1 MKYKTL
7 LISILFVFL
16 SVNCIGQDESKYKLR
31 TSNEVLQIKRPGYD
45 LHIYEVI
52 SNQYGEF
59 GKSSGS
65 KFVEIEGYRLAE
77 GLKVLA
83 NYADKTIKITNL
95 RSNPYI
101 KWRIESIDDFV
112 LPRQF
117 DAVLKELSIVYK
129 FSIDT
134 KQVEIL
140 NYNFKVVDRSLLEN
154 HFTKKVKMGV
164 VGEASL
170 QKSSSWILTNSTL
183 HYLKD
188 WIKDTYFI
196 NIEKLESKDPK
207 FYDFYFVK
215 SDLESVIS
223 DLKIKYGIELNGKKI
238 LKTGYIIQ

>member
-1 MKYKTL
+1 MKNVILCL
-7 LISILFVFL
+7 LIFL
-16 SVNCIGQDESKYKLR
+16 SIKVMGQDESAYKLK
-31 TSNEVLQIKRPGYD
+31 TSDEVITVKKAGFD
-45 LHIYEVI
+45 LLIYEVI

-59 GKSSGS
+59 GKSSGP
-65 KFVEIEGYRLAE
+65 KFVEIEGFRLAE

-95 RSNPYI
+95 KSNPYI
-101 KWRIESIDDFV
+101 KWRIESMDDFV

-140 NYNFKVVDRSLLEN
+140 NYNFKVVDSSLLEN

-196 NIEKLESKDPK
+196 NIEKLESKDSK